1 MNTTPVTACNPSL
14 HPMELENISFL
25 YKLPPYDMDFEIVF
39 LRFSFVRYIFG
50 NDTILTLNQGKKS

>member
-1 MNTTPVTACNPSL
+1 
-14 HPMELENISFL
+14 MELENISFL

-39 LRFSFVRYIFG
+39 LRFSFARYIFG

>member
-39 LRFSFVRYIFG
+39 FTFFFG

>member
-39 LRFSFVRYIFG
+39 FYVFARDIFG

>member
-39 LRFSFVRYIFG
+39 LRFYLL
-50 NDTILTLNQGKKS
+50 DTFLAMILS